1 MHFNFYDKRIL
12 VPNKMGSRFMDS
24 IYDIL
29 PANQSSGMANTIV
42 LPKGTKLTSKSI
54 PQRIKVTESSKPFLD
69 LDLDGVKW
77 IIIRPPMELLKTA
90 LHTELILNWTR
101 NPDKSLEESII
112 DNFTY
117 SEWECGHYQWNLY
130 KQMFLKVING
140 YLNIEFIELENLSLF
155 CDSIF
160 TKRIDFDLTNYD
172 FKEINRN
179 FIITK
184 DTCMD
189 YLKLAYPEHY
199 TKLMKGVVIEEFFY
213 NILINSKMLL
223 TKDAIDTNYQKHRE
237 QKFL

>member
-1 MHFNFYDKRIL
+1 MHFNFYDKRIIAAA
-12 VPNKMGSRFMDS
+12 KMGSRYMDS
-24 IYDIL
+24 IYGVE
-29 PANQSSGMANTIV
+29 QSAGLTNTIV
-42 LPKGTKLTSKSI
+42 LPKGTKLTSNSI
-54 PQRIKVTESSKPFLD
+54 PKRIKVTETKPFLD
-69 LDLDGVKW
+69 LNLEGVKW
-77 IIIRPPMELLKTA
+77 IIIRPPRELLKTA
-90 LHTELILNWTR
+90 LHTELILNWTQ
-101 NPDKSLEESII
+101 NPNRVEESVVV

-117 SEWECGHYQWNLY
+117 SDWECGHYQWNLY
-130 KQMFLKVING
+130 KQMFLKVVKDYPDIQ
-140 YLNIEFIELENLSLF
+140 FVELENLSLF

-160 TKRIDFDLTNYD
+160 TKRIEYDSTNYD

-213 NILINSKMLL
+213 DMLINSKMLL
-223 TKDAIDTNYQKHRE
+223 SRSEIDINYQKHRE

>member
-24 IYDIL
+24 IYDVE
-29 PANQSSGMANTIV
+29 QGSGMTNTIV

-90 LHTELILNWTR
+90 LHTELILNWTK
-101 NPDKSLEESII
+101 NPDKNLEESII
-112 DNFTY
+112 DKFTY

-130 KQMFLKVING
+130 KQMFLKVIID
-140 YLNIEFIELENLSLF
+140 YPNIEFVELENLSLF

-160 TKRIDFDLTNYD
+160 TKHIDYHTTNYD

-179 FIITK
+179 FIK
-184 DTCMD
+184 N
-189 YLKLAYPEHY
+189 
-199 TKLMKGVVIEEFFY
+199 IE
-213 NILINSKMLL
+213 
-223 TKDAIDTNYQKHRE
+223 
-237 QKFL
+237 KFSI

>member
-1 MHFNFYDKRIL
+1 MHFNFYDKRIIAAA
-12 VPNKMGSRFMDS
+12 KMGSRYMDS
-24 IYDIL
+24 IYGVE
-29 PANQSSGMANTIV
+29 QSAGLTNTIV
-42 LPKGTKLTSKSI
+42 LPKGTKLTSNSI
-54 PQRIKVTESSKPFLD
+54 PKRIKVTETKPFLD

-90 LHTELILNWTR
+90 LHTELILNWTL
-101 NPDKSLEESII
+101 NPDKWEESVVI
-112 DNFTY
+112 DKFTY
-117 SEWECGHYQWNLY
+117 SDWECGHYQWNLY
-130 KQMFLKVING
+130 KQMFLKVVKDYPDIQ
-140 YLNIEFIELENLSLF
+140 FIELENLSLF

-160 TKRIDFDLTNYD
+160 TKRIEYDSTNYD

-213 NILINSKMLL
+213 DMLINSKMLL
-223 TKDAIDTNYQKHRE
+223 SRSEIDINYQKHRE

>member
-1 MHFNFYDKRIL
+1 MHFNFYDKRIIA
-12 VPNKMGSRFMDS
+12 PAKMGSRYMDS
-24 IYDIL
+24 IYGVE
-29 PANQSSGMANTIV
+29 QGSGLTNTIV
-42 LPKGTKLTSKSI
+42 LPKGTKLTSNSI
-54 PQRIKVTESSKPFLD
+54 PKRIKVTEIKPFLD
-69 LDLDGVKW
+69 LDLNGVKW
-77 IIIRPPMELLKTA
+77 IIIRPPRELLKTA
-90 LHTELILNWTR
+90 LHTELILNWTL
-101 NPDKSLEESII
+101 NPNKWEESVII

-117 SEWECGHYQWNLY
+117 SDWECGHYQWNLY
-130 KQMFLKVING
+130 KQMFLKVVKDYPDIQ
-140 YLNIEFIELENLSLF
+140 FVELENLSLF

-160 TKRIDFDLTNYD
+160 TKRIEYDSTNYD

-213 NILINSKMLL
+213 DMLINSKMLL
-223 TKDAIDTNYQKHRE
+223 SRSEIDINYQKHRE

>member
-1 MHFNFYDKRIL
+1 
-12 VPNKMGSRFMDS
+12 
-24 IYDIL
+24 
-29 PANQSSGMANTIV
+29 
-42 LPKGTKLTSKSI
+42 
-54 PQRIKVTESSKPFLD
+54 
-69 LDLDGVKW
+69 
-77 IIIRPPMELLKTA
+77 MELLKTA

-101 NPDKSLEESII
+101 NPDKNLEESII

-117 SEWECGHYQWNLY
+117 SDCKCAHYQWNLY
-130 KQMFLKVING
+130 KQMFLKVVNDYPDIQ
-140 YLNIEFIELENLSLF
+140 FVELENLSLF

-160 TKRIDFDLTNYD
+160 TKHMEYNSTNYD
-172 FKEINRN
+172 FGEINRN

-213 NILINSKMLL
+213 NMLINSKMLL
-223 TKDAIDTNYQKHRE
+223 SRDEIDTNYQKHRE

>member
-12 VPNKMGSRFMDS
+12 AAAKMGSRFLDS
-24 IYDIL
+24 IYDVE
-29 PANQSSGMANTIV
+29 QGSGLTNTIV

-54 PQRIKVTESSKPFLD
+54 PQRIKVTESTKPFLD

-90 LHTELILNWTR
+90 LHTELILNWTK
-101 NPDKSLEESII
+101 NPDKNLEESII

-117 SEWECGHYQWNLY
+117 SEWKCAHYQWNLY
-130 KQMFLKVING
+130 KQMFLKVIID
-140 YLNIEFIELENLSLF
+140 YPNIEFVELENLSLF

-160 TKRIDFDLTNYD
+160 TKHIDSDLTNYD
-172 FKEINRN
+172 FKGINRN
-179 FIITK
+179 FTITK

-223 TKDAIDTNYQKHRE
+223 SRDTIDTNYQKYRE

>member
-24 IYDIL
+24 IYDVE
-29 PANQSSGMANTIV
+29 QGSGMTNTIV

-90 LHTELILNWTR
+90 LHTELILNWTK
-101 NPDKSLEESII
+101 NPDKNLEESII
-112 DNFTY
+112 DKFTY

-130 KQMFLKVING
+130 KQMFLKVIID
-140 YLNIEFIELENLSLF
+140 YPNIEFVELENLSLF

-160 TKRIDFDLTNYD
+160 TKHIDYHTTNYD

-189 YLKLAYPEHY
+189 YLKLVYPEHY

-223 TKDAIDTNYQKHRE
+223 TKDTIDTNYQKYRE